1 MNYLPALIIY
11 LASLGG
17 IGSCMWGMIE
27 AKHSPKLVAFFSV
40 CSLAFCFTLYLGA
53 AILKAS

>member
-17 IGSCMWGMIE
+17 IAVCLCGMVE
-27 AKHSPKLVAFFSV
+27 SKRSPKFVAFFSV
-40 CSLAFCFTLYLGA
+40 CSLAFCFTLYLGGVM
-53 AILKAS
+53 INAS